1 MKTKNKVVKMT
12 QKRRL
17 SDDMITVHN
26 KINCRSITFNPVLSL
41 FLKEQKFD
49 MAELSDFEG
58 RLIISFFRM
67 NEDKRFYPKLSAKL
81 SYNSNN
87 PSASLSSIEIVSEI
101 FKHHNLPEGDF
112 YFKIS
117 NSPIEE
123 GAVYGLYSIEIE
135 GVLFIPTN
143 EIQVTIENNDNFI
156 NKVSLDKATDQQL
169 WDELKRRGYEGEVT
183 KHMK

>member
-26 KINCRSITFNPVLSL
+26 KINSRSITFNPVLSL

-49 MAELSDFEG
+49 MAGLYDFEG
-58 RLIISFFRM
+58 RLFINFFRM
-67 NEDKRFYPKLSAKL
+67 NDDKILHHYLTAKL

-87 PSASLSSIEIVSEI
+87 PSATLSSIEIVSEI

-112 YFKIS
+112 YFKIL
-117 NSPIEE
+117 NRPIEE
-123 GAVYGLYSIEIE
+123 GAVYGIYNIEIE
-135 GVLFIPTN
+135 GVFDIPTN